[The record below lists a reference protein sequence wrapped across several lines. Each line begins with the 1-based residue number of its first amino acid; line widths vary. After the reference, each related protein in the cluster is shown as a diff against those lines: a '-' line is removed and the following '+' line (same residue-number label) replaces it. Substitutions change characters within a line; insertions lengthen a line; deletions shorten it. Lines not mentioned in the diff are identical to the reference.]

1 MQRFSVSVALLLAAC
16 APSTAKTEGVDDGSE
31 GSSVGVDDG
40 ADGTVDGADGADGDD
55 IPDSER
61 DDDGDGVVAAD
72 DCDDDDPSSFPGA
85 DESFDGA
92 DNDCDGWVDEVEVC
106 ATPEATIQET
116 ADAAPDG
123 ATVLI
128 CAGVWPEQLV
138 LDGRVLLLAGEE
150 GAEATTVTGEGA
162 GTPLSVSGGD
172 IGVVGLTLADGV
184 GDLGGAL
191 SCQAATLSVSE
202 SVLSGSSAETGG
214 GLGAANCELAIS
226 DTAVSGNVAV
236 GQGGGIFT
244 NRSNGTLERVTVEGN
259 VADEGG
265 GAFLF
270 EGTIDVT
277 DADFLANEALT
288 VAEDAWGP
296 GGGGGGLWSGA
307 HGTVEGSRFVGNHSG
322 YHAGG
327 AYFYRGD
334 PEVRGNTFDANT
346 CGEDG
351 AGVYFN
357 YSTAQ
362 IIGNT
367 ITNNVAADDAGGLRH
382 YIGSSRIEGNTI
394 IGNSAGDDGGG
405 AKMSH
410 SEHEFFDN
418 VLEDNVAGDAGG
430 GLELDN
436 DSSHVSGC
444 TFRGN
449 QAYRGAGL
457 HNWRTETTFT
467 IESSTFI
474 GNTATDCG
482 GGLSF
487 DNSPH
492 RITVR
497 DLWIEGNAA
506 NDGAGLCTDRI
517 YRSPADVGG
526 VEGYFQDTILAISNV
541 GFTGNVAGDDGGAV
555 YVRAGQVT
563 LVNVTMADN
572 AGPGASA
579 MAVKGSAVGL
589 SNSILSENVDGAALL
604 VEDTEDGAGS
614 IAVSYS
620 DLWGND
626 GVATGMDDPTGAAG
640 NISGDPRLGSSLE
653 LLSGSA
659 AIDAGDPAIDDTDG
673 SRSDMGMYGGPGAP

>member
-16 APSTAKTEGVDDGSE
+16 APSVAKTEGVNEDSD
-31 GSSVGVDDG
+31 GVDDG
-40 ADGTVDGADGADGDD
+40 ADGSADGSDGSDGDD
-55 IPDSER
+55 IPDTER
-61 DDDGDGVVAAD
+61 DDDGDGSVAAD
-72 DCDDDDPSSFPGA
+72 DCDDDDPSSYPGA

-123 ATVLI
+123 ATILI

-138 LDGRVLLLAGEE
+138 LDGRALVLAGEE
-150 GAEATTVTGEGA
+150 GADATTVTGEGA
-162 GTPLSVSGGD
+162 GTPLTVIGGD
-172 IGVVGLTLADGV
+172 ISVVGLTLADGV
-184 GDLGGAL
+184 GDSGGAL
-191 SCQAATLSVSE
+191 SCRGATLSVSE
-202 SVLSGSSAETGG
+202 SVLTASSAETGG
-214 GLGAANCELAIS
+214 GLGAANCQLSIA
-226 DTAVSGNVAV
+226 DTAVTANVAV

-244 NRSNGTLERVTVEGN
+244 NGSNGALERVTLEGN
-259 VADEGG
+259 VGDEGG

-270 EGTIDVT
+270 EGTIDVS
-277 DADFLANEALT
+277 DSDFVANEALT
-288 VAEDAWGP
+288 VAEDSWGP

-307 HGTVEGSRFVGNHSG
+307 RGTVEGSRFVGNHSG

-334 PEVRGNTFDANT
+334 PEVRDNTFDANT

-367 ITNNVAADDAGGLRH
+367 ITNNVAADDAGGFRH
-382 YIGSSRIEGNTI
+382 YIGSSLIQGNTI
-394 IGNSAGDDGGG
+394 SFNSAGDDGGG

-418 VLEDNVAGDAGG
+418 VLEGNVAGDAGG

-436 DSSHVSGC
+436 DSSHVAGC
-444 TFRGN
+444 TFVDN

-467 IESSTFI
+467 IETSTFE
-474 GNTATDCG
+474 GNRATDCG

-487 DNSPH
+487 DNSPY

-497 DLWIEGNAA
+497 DLWLEGNEA

-517 YRSPADVGG
+517 YRDPEDVGG
-526 VEGYFQDTILAISNV
+526 AEGYFQDTILAISNV
-541 GFTGNVAGDDGGAV
+541 GFTGNIAADDGGAI
-555 YVRAGQVT
+555 YVRAGDVT
-563 LVNVTMADN
+563 IANVTMANN
-572 AGPGASA
+572 AGAGASA
-579 MAVKGSAVGL
+579 MAVKGSAVSL
-589 SNSILSENVDGAALL
+589 SNSIVSENTRGVALY
-604 VEDTEDGAGS
+604 VEDTEDGPGS
-614 IAVSYS
+614 IAVTYT
-620 DLWGND
+620 DFWAND
-626 GVATGMDDPTGAAG
+626 GVASGMGDPTGSGG
-640 NISGDPRLGSSLE
+640 NISGDPRLASSLE

-659 AIDAGDPAIDDTDG
+659 AIDAGDPALTDPDG

>member
-1 MQRFSVSVALLLAAC
+1 MQRISVSLVLLLAAC
-16 APSTAKTEGVDDGSE
+16 APSVATSEGVNEDTGL
-31 GSSVGVDDG
+31 GVGIDDG
-40 ADGTVDGADGADGDD
+40 ADGSVDDGDD
-55 IPDSER
+55 LPDTER
-61 DDDGDGVVAAD
+61 DDDGDGSVAAD
-72 DCDDDDPSSFPGA
+72 DCDDDDPTSYPGA
-85 DESFDGA
+85 EEGHDGA

-106 ATPEATIQET
+106 AIAGATIQET

-123 ATVLI
+123 ATILI
-128 CAGVWPEQLV
+128 CAGVWSEQLV
-138 LDGRVLLLAGEE
+138 LDGRTLILAGED
-150 GAEATTVTGEGA
+150 GAGATTVTGDGA
-162 GTPLSVSGGD
+162 GVPLTVSGGD
-172 IGVVGLTLADGV
+172 VGVIGLTLADGV
-184 GDLGGAL
+184 GTTGGAL
-191 SCQAATLSVSE
+191 ACTGADLSVAE
-202 SVLSGSSAETGG
+202 SVLTGSSADAGG
-214 GLGAANCELAIS
+214 GLGSERCELSIHDTTVS
-226 DTAVSGNVAV
+226 DNVAV

-244 NRSNGTLERVTVEGN
+244 NRSNGTLERVTVQGN
-259 VADEGG
+259 TGDEGG

-270 EGTIDVT
+270 EGTIDLL
-277 DADFLANEALT
+277 DSDFLANEALT

-307 HGTVEGSRFVGNHSG
+307 RGTVEGSRFVGNHSG

-346 CGEDG
+346 CDEDG

-382 YIGSSRIEGNTI
+382 YIGSSLIEGNTI

-436 DSSHVSGC
+436 DSSHVAGC
-444 TFRGN
+444 TFRN
-449 QAYRGAGL
+449 NRAYRGAGL

-467 IESSTFI
+467 IETSTFE

-482 GGLSF
+482 GGLNF

-492 RITVR
+492 RITLH
-497 DLWIEGNAA
+497 DLWIEGNEA
-506 NDGAGLCTDRI
+506 NDGAGLCTDRV
-517 YRSPADVGG
+517 YRDPEDVGG
-526 VEGYFQDTILAISNV
+526 AEGYFQDTILTIKNV
-541 GFTGNVAGDDGGAV
+541 GFTGNVASDDGGAV
-555 YVRAGQVT
+555 YVRAGAVS
-563 LVNVTMADN
+563 LENVTMAYN

-579 MAVKGSAVGL
+579 MAVKGSAVSL
-589 SNSILSENVDGAALL
+589 ANSIVSENTRGAALL
-604 VEDTEDGAGS
+604 VEDTEDGPGS
-614 IAVSYS
+614 IAVTYT

-626 GVATGMDDPTGAAG
+626 GVATGMGDPTGVAG

-659 AIDAGDPAIDDTDG
+659 AIDAGDPELNDPDG
-673 SRSDMGMYGGPGAP
+673 SRSDMGMYGGPSAP